1 MIIYGTRSVK
11 IAAENLFNIECS
23 SCKKRS
29 STELY
34 VFSKHVHL
42 FWVPMFPFGK
52 TGVAQCE
59 NCKKVT
65 PKKEMNSELLEKYN
79 ALKVTGKPKFW
90 QFTGLAFVAVLVFLT
105 SKAITE
111 ENKLEKEYLAA
122 PQVGD
127 RYYIKAE
134 SGYFTAYKIV
144 SVDKDSIEFTL
155 NLKEVNKIRGVAD
168 IDKPENYPG
177 LTQKFSRKQVETM
190 YQSEEIPDII
200 RK

>member
-1 MIIYGTRSVK
+1 MIISGTRAVK
-11 IAAENLFNIECS
+11 VANENLFNVECPA
-23 SCKKRS
+23 CKKRS

-34 VFSKHVHL
+34 VFSKHFHL
-42 FWVPMFPFGK
+42 FWVPMFPIGK

-59 NCKKVT
+59 HCKKVT
-65 PKKEMNSELLEKYN
+65 PKKEMNETLLEKYN
-79 ALKVTGKPKFW
+79 ELKVTGKPKFW
-90 QFTGLAFVAVLVFLT
+90 QFTGLALVAVLVFLI

-127 RYYIKAE
+127 RYYLKSE
-134 SGYFTAYKIV
+134 NGYFTAYKIV
-144 SVDKDSIEFTL
+144 SLDKDSIEFSL
-155 NLKEVNKIRGVAD
+155 NLKETNKIRAVAD

-177 LTQKFSRKQVETM
+177 LHEKFSRKQVDSM
-190 YQSEEIPDII
+190 YQSGEIPDII